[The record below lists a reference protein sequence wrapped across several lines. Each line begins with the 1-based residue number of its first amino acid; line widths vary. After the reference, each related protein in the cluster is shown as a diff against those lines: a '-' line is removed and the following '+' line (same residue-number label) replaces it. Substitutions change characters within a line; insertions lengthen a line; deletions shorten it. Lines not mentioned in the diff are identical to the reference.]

1 VTATTDDDR
10 PLIEA
15 AQADPARFVELYDRY
30 VDRVYA
36 FVSRRTHDRAA
47 AEDIT
52 SEVFEQALTHLRRFE
67 WRDVPFVAWLFRM
80 HRTPSPTV
88 GGRMGGSRTIRRQT
102 SRTDVPCRRRGRL
115 VRQSVAD
122 RTPGLAGC

>member
-1 VTATTDDDR
+1 MTATTDDDR

-67 WRDVPFVAWLFRM
+67 WRGVPFVAWLFRIA
-80 HRTPSPTV
+80 SNA
-88 GGRMGGSRTIRRQT
+88 
-102 SRTDVPCRRRGRL
+102 
-115 VRQSVAD
+115 VAD
-122 RTPGLAGC
+122 RWRQDARESHDPPADVPDGRTVSPPWKTRQAISG

>member
-1 VTATTDDDR
+1 MTATTDDDR

-15 AQADPARFVELYDRY
+15 AQADPARFAELYDRY

-52 SEVFEQALTHLRRFE
+52 SEVFQQALAAGAKSLSPPTDQGYGDR
-67 WRDVPFVAWLFRM
+67 VAAVEDSIGNHWFIAR
-80 HRTPSPTV
+80 P
-88 GGRMGGSRTIRRQT
+88 
-102 SRTDVPCRRRGRL
+102 
-115 VRQSVAD
+115 A
-122 RTPGLAGC
+122 